1 MPEGESLSV
10 AGLFA
15 GIGGIELGLH
25 RAGHESTLLC
35 EIDPGA
41 RAVLTRH
48 FPGVPIESDVKRLKG
63 LPDVDVLAAGFP
75 CQDLSQAGRTAG
87 IHGKQ
92 SGLVEH
98 VFRLLDARKKKPRW
112 LLIENVP
119 FMLQLDRG
127 KAMRYL
133 VDRLEDRGFSWAYRI
148 VDTRA
153 FGLPQRRQRVLLLAS
168 RTEDPRAAL
177 FPDEAGEEKRLVF
190 KKLLRGFYWTEGKRG
205 LGWAVDVVPP
215 LKGGSTIGIA
225 SPPAVWDPVSGSITT
240 PDLRDAE
247 RLQGFNADW
256 TAPAVEDVEKAKR
269 AHRWKLVG
277 NAVSVPVAHWIGERL
292 SAPGT
297 FKHRGGGQ
305 LPQGI
310 SWPRAAWGHK
320 SNVFPVDVTMWPVQW
335 SRLHLADFL
344 QFPRIDLS
352 LRAASGF
359 LGRARDSTLSFEPG
373 FLAAVADHVKTMRRV
388 SAA

>member
-1 MPEGESLSV
+1 MPKGESLSV

-35 EIDPGA
+35 EIEPGA

-127 KAMRYL
+127 KAMRY
-133 VDRLEDRGFSWAYRI
+133 
-148 VDTRA
+148 
-153 FGLPQRRQRVLLLAS
+153 PRR
-168 RTEDPRAAL
+168 
-177 FPDEAGEEKRLVF
+177 
-190 KKLLRGFYWTEGKRG
+190 
-205 LGWAVDVVPP
+205 
-215 LKGGSTIGIA
+215 ST
-225 SPPAVWDPVSGSITT
+225 
-240 PDLRDAE
+240 
-247 RLQGFNADW
+247 
-256 TAPAVEDVEKAKR
+256 
-269 AHRWKLVG
+269 
-277 NAVSVPVAHWIGERL
+277 
-292 SAPGT
+292 
-297 FKHRGGGQ
+297 
-305 LPQGI
+305 
-310 SWPRAAWGHK
+310 
-320 SNVFPVDVTMWPVQW
+320 
-335 SRLHLADFL
+335 
-344 QFPRIDLS
+344 
-352 LRAASGF
+352 
-359 LGRARDSTLSFEPG
+359 
-373 FLAAVADHVKTMRRV
+373 
-388 SAA
+388 